1 MSHKFVLILNLMPAA
16 DSKTLGQ
23 AYVFNEER
31 YCLEVNLHISFSSN
45 GIDVDQCLPDKIS
58 DRRHA
63 FNFSLCYTSS
73 GTAFFFPEF
82 ELVFVVSHHN

>member
-45 GIDVDQCLPDKIS
+45 GIDVDQCLPIQSDKIS

-63 FNFSLCYTSS
+63 FNLVCVKQAQAQRFSFLSLNW
-73 GTAFFFPEF
+73 F
-82 ELVFVVSHHN
+82 L

>member
-45 GIDVDQCLPDKIS
+45 GIDVDQCLPIQSDADKKVNY
-58 DRRHA
+58 DAKRMQHPR
-63 FNFSLCYTSS
+63 L
-73 GTAFFFPEF
+73 
-82 ELVFVVSHHN
+82 